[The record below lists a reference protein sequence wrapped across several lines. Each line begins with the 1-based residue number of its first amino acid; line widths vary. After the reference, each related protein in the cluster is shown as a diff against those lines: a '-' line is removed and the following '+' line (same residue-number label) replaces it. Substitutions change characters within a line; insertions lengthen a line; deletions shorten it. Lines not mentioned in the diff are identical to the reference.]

1 MNISEN
7 DLQYLIQTVN
17 KRSMFKTQ
25 YDIEFIHSKLK
36 DFNFFRNMNREIGD
50 LRYYKILKELQY
62 ECPNPYESLVNIG
75 EQCSKFYFILSGRF
89 LILTNNS
96 IANIQLPT
104 EISKNLDKLFP
115 NLIPQG
121 YLQTGQYFGE
131 QVMMFDQQHTQ
142 TILPLE
148 KSHLLVI
155 KRETYRRII
164 DQEMKK
170 REQERFS
177 NLSSI
182 PLFQKWSAKT
192 IKVLSCE
199 IQELNFIPNQII
211 YYQGDP
217 VDSVYIIIDG
227 QIQLFR
233 TTNKNSIPFSI
244 LGCKE
249 SFGDD
254 EILTQFRSHSAKSL
268 TSVKLYKIKKKQF
281 LDLIPFDY
289 SNKDFQKSQHL
300 QFNFNQ
306 NEDYT
311 RIYRSESLKAIRSPA
326 KLLQRIIRRSQDK
339 NKTYQSIS
347 FQQVQD
353 PIRKNIRYS
362 NTPTVLQK
370 SNSIHEQ
377 IRIHANPKFDK
388 TIFLLNQIKL
398 RSTNIWKKTK

>member
-7 DLQYLIQTVN
+7 DMHQLIQSVN

-25 YDIEFIHSKLK
+25 YDIEFIHSKLR
-36 DFNFFRNMNREIGD
+36 DFTFFRNMNREIGD
-50 LRYYKILKELQY
+50 SQYYKILKELQY
-62 ECPNPYESLVNIG
+62 ECPIPYEPLVNIG
-75 EQCSKFYFILSGRF
+75 DQCSKFYFILAGRF
-89 LILTNNS
+89 LILTNNQ

-104 EISKNLDKLFP
+104 EIQKTLEKLFP
-115 NLIPQG
+115 NQIPQG
-121 YLQTGQYFGE
+121 YLSIGQYFGE

-164 DQEMKK
+164 DLETKK
-170 REQERFS
+170 KESERFS
-177 NLSSI
+177 NLSTI

-192 IKVLSCE
+192 VKMLSSE

-211 YYQGDP
+211 YHQGDP

-233 TTNKNSIPFSI
+233 TSNKNQLPLSI

-254 EILTQFRSHSAKSL
+254 EILTQFRTHSAKSL
-268 TSVKLYKIKKKQF
+268 TSVKLYRILKKPF

-289 SNKDFQKSQHL
+289 SNKYFKKDTHL
-300 QFNFNQ
+300 KLNLNQ
-306 NEDYT
+306 NEDYS
-311 RIYRSESLKAIRSPA
+311 RIYRSESLKAIKSPA
-326 KLLQRIIRRSQDK
+326 KLLQRIMRKSQDK
-339 NKTYQSIS
+339 NKTHQSIS
-347 FQQVQD
+347 FQQIHD
-353 PIRKNIRYS
+353 FTRKDIRYS

-370 SNSIHEQ
+370 SSSVHEQ
-377 IRIHANPKFDK
+377 IRIHANGKFDK
-388 TIFLLNQIKL
+388 TTYLLNQIKL
-398 RSTNIWKKTK
+398 RSTNVWKKTK

>member
-7 DLQYLIQTVN
+7 DLCQLIQSVN

-25 YDIEFIHSKLK
+25 YDIELIHSKLR
-36 DFNFFRNMNREIGD
+36 DFTFFRNMNKEIGD
-50 LRYYKILKELQY
+50 LQYYKILKELQY
-62 ECPNPYESLVNIG
+62 ECPIPYEPLVNIG
-75 EQCSKFYFILSGRF
+75 DQCSKFYFILAGRF
-89 LILTNNS
+89 LILTNNQM
-96 IANIQLPT
+96 ANIHLPT
-104 EISKNLDKLFP
+104 EIQRTIDKLFP
-115 NLIPQG
+115 NQIPQG
-121 YLQTGQYFGE
+121 YLSIGQYFGE

-164 DQEMKK
+164 DQETKK
-170 REQERFS
+170 RESERFS
-177 NLSSI
+177 NLSTI

-192 IKVLSCE
+192 VKMLSSE

-211 YYQGDP
+211 YHQGDP

-233 TTNKNSIPFSI
+233 TSNKSQLPLSI

-268 TSVKLYKIKKKQF
+268 TSVKLYRIQKKQF

-289 SNKDFQKSQHL
+289 SNKYFKKDTPLKL
-300 QFNFNQ
+300 NLNL
-306 NEDYT
+306 NEDYS

-326 KLLQRIIRRSQDK
+326 QLLQRIIRKSQDK
-339 NKTYQSIS
+339 NKTHQSIS
-347 FQQVQD
+347 FQQIHD
-353 PIRKNIRYS
+353 FTRKDLRYS

-370 SNSIHEQ
+370 SSSVHEQ
-377 IRIHANPKFDK
+377 IRIHANGKFDK
-388 TIFLLNQIKL
+388 TTYLLNQIKL
-398 RSTNIWKKTK
+398 RSTNVWKKTK

>member
-7 DLQYLIQTVN
+7 DMYQLIQSVN

-25 YDIEFIHSKLK
+25 YDIELIHSKLR
-36 DFNFFRNMNREIGD
+36 DFTFFRNMNKEIGD
-50 LRYYKILKELQY
+50 LQYYKILKELQY
-62 ECPNPYESLVNIG
+62 ECPVPYEPLVNIG
-75 EQCSKFYFILSGRF
+75 DQCSKFYFILTGKF
-89 LILTNNS
+89 LILTNNQM
-96 IANIQLPT
+96 ANIHLPT
-104 EISKNLDKLFP
+104 EIQRTIDKLFP

-121 YLQTGQYFGE
+121 YLSIGQYFGE
-131 QVMMFDQQHTQ
+131 QVMMFDQQHSQ

-164 DQEMKK
+164 DQETKK
-170 REQERFS
+170 RESERFS
-177 NLSSI
+177 NLSTI

-192 IKVLSCE
+192 VKMLSSE
-199 IQELNFIPNQII
+199 IQELNFIPNQVI
-211 YYQGDP
+211 YHQGDP

-233 TTNKNSIPFSI
+233 TSNKSQLPLSI

-268 TSVKLYKIKKKQF
+268 TSVKLYRIQKKQF

-289 SNKDFQKSQHL
+289 SNKYFKRDTPLKL
-300 QFNFNQ
+300 NLNL
-306 NEDYT
+306 NEDYQ

-326 KLLQRIIRRSQDK
+326 QLLQRIIRKSQDK
-339 NKTYQSIS
+339 NKTHQSIS
-347 FQQVQD
+347 FQQIHD
-353 PIRKNIRYS
+353 FTRKDMRYS

-370 SNSIHEQ
+370 SSSVHEQ
-377 IRIHANPKFDK
+377 VRIHANGKFDK
-388 TIFLLNQIKL
+388 TTYLLNQIKL
-398 RSTNIWKKTK
+398 RSTNVWKKTK